1 MKANS
6 EHGVGEKELVNT
18 FTQLVFWQK
27 VRWLD
32 GVDLVGRGVGIGGR
46 RVWLLCY
53 VMLYDTPVV
62 VAQTR
67 CNLMHAIIAF

>member
-1 MKANS
+1 MF
-6 EHGVGEKELVNT
+6 G
-18 FTQLVFWQK
+18 QK